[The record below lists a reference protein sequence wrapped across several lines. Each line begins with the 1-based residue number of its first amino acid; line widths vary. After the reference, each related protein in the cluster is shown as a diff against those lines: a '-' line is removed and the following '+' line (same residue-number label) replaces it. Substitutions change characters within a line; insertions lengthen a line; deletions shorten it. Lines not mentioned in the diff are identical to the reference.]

1 MRAGKA
7 KEDVEDMCT
16 DTMAADGLCDDSR
29 RRSWAAS
36 SRRRARGML
45 REAVAAQSGRG
56 HLNGDV
62 EGTRQ
67 LLALLPQCAFR
78 RIVQFAAF

>member
-7 KEDVEDMCT
+7 KEDAEDMYT

-29 RRSWAAS
+29 RWSWAAS
-36 SRRRARGML
+36 SRRRARGMQ
-45 REAVAAQSGRG
+45 REEVAAQSGR

-67 LLALLPQCAFR
+67 LLALLPQYTFLG
-78 RIVQFAAF
+78 IVHIAAF